1 LGVVPLGR
9 RSVLISQVQVAG
21 GTSCTRAKLRAMRR
35 LLLLPVIGLLVACG
49 GPRQIVQ
56 TTSSNDVKP
65 IEAEELRRAIDGF
78 GERIL
83 IRTVNLADALD
94 AQASSS
100 QLKRRTLNWRLR
112 TADKVFSAQH
122 QANNLIALIELWVW
136 TAMVDHTIQASDS
149 TTALGDLAQQARD
162 MSAQL
167 RAEAANLATRALPP
181 ELVARLKTDID
192 KAIEHGDLFTANAAE
207 QQALFDQF
215 LSASRLESLLKLP
228 LAPFNAFG
236 GVSQGAEAVGKL
248 AITADR
254 AVDVLEKYPQTL
266 QWRMHLIALD
276 LEELDTTRAVVANLR
291 SLDATAKALPQTLR
305 EQAEI
310 LLNTSELPQL
320 TAQKTLQ
327 EVRLA
332 SNSLGDTLHAADET
346 IARLDAF
353 IAGFASPPDAPP
365 KPPGEPF
372 HIQDYAATAVAV
384 ESTLHEL
391 RAALADLQQPAL
403 AARAREATATVI
415 DQLGLRLAQLIGL
428 ATIAGLVLI
437 AAARW
442 RRK

>member
-1 LGVVPLGR
+1 
-9 RSVLISQVQVAG
+9 
-21 GTSCTRAKLRAMRR
+21 MRR
-35 LLLLPVIGLLVACG
+35 LLLVPVFGLLVACG
-49 GPRQIVQ
+49 GPRHIVQ
-56 TTSSNDVKP
+56 TTTSNDGKP
-65 IEAEELRRAIDGF
+65 IVAEDLRRAIDGF
-78 GERIL
+78 GERVL

-94 AQASSS
+94 AQATSS
-100 QLKRRTLNWRLR
+100 QLKRRTLTWRLR

-136 TAMVDHTIQASDS
+136 TAMVDHTIQASE
-149 TTALGDLAQQARD
+149 TTAALGALAPRARE

-167 RAEAANLATRALPP
+167 RSEAANLATRALPP

-192 KAIEHGDLFTANAAE
+192 QAVENGDLFTANAAE

-215 LSASRLESLLKLP
+215 LSASRLEGLLKLP

-291 SLDATAKALPQTLR
+291 TLNETAKALPQTLR
-305 EQAEI
+305 EQAEV
-310 LLNTSELPQL
+310 LLNASEMPQL

-332 SNSLGDTLHAADET
+332 SNSLSDTLRAADET
-346 IARLDAF
+346 IARLDTF
-353 IAGFASPPDAPP
+353 ISVFVPPPDAPP

-372 HIQDYAATAVAV
+372 HIQDYTTTVVAV
-384 ESTLHEL
+384 ESTLREL
-391 RAALADLQQPAL
+391 RGALADLQQPAL
-403 AARAREATATVI
+403 AGRAREATATVI
-415 DQLGLRLAQLIGL
+415 DQLTVRLAQLIGL
-428 ATIAGLVLI
+428 ATVAGLILI

>member
-1 LGVVPLGR
+1 M
-9 RSVLISQVQVAG
+9 AG
-21 GTSCTRAKLRAMRR
+21 GVFCIAAKLGAMRR
-35 LLLLPVIGLLVACG
+35 LLLIPVFGLLVACG
-49 GPRQIVQ
+49 GPRQVVQ

-65 IEAEELRRAIDGF
+65 IVAEDLRRAIDGF

-83 IRTVNLADALD
+83 IRTVNLADAID

-100 QLKRRTLNWRLR
+100 QLKRRTLTWRLR

-136 TAMVDHTIQASDS
+136 TAMVDHTIQANEMTASLGALAPRAREVS
-149 TTALGDLAQQARD
+149 T
-162 MSAQL
+162 QL
-167 RAEAANLATRALPP
+167 RSEAANLATRALPP

-192 KAIEHGDLFTANAAE
+192 QAVENGDLFTANAAE

-215 LSASRLESLLKLP
+215 LSASRLEGLLKLP

-291 SLDATAKALPQTLR
+291 SLNETAKALPQTLR
-305 EQAEI
+305 EQAEV
-310 LLNTSELPQL
+310 LLNASELPQL

-332 SNSLGDTLHAADET
+332 SNSLGDTLREMRDEDH
-346 IARLDAF
+346 R
-353 IAGFASPPDAPP
+353 
-365 KPPGEPF
+365 
-372 HIQDYAATAVAV
+372 
-384 ESTLHEL
+384 
-391 RAALADLQQPAL
+391 
-403 AARAREATATVI
+403 
-415 DQLGLRLAQLIGL
+415 
-428 ATIAGLVLI
+428 
-437 AAARW
+437 
-442 RRK
+442 